1 MGRGRR
7 IGQWQRPD
15 RRFSFLARRAL
26 GRRRDKVKGREQ
38 VARKFVGRFE
48 QKVDG
53 KGRVSIPA
61 SFRRVIETSDPNWTN
76 GQRPIFNIA
85 YGEDGRPYLEG
96 YSVEGLSEM
105 HDQIDLLP
113 PGSDAREVMEDLY
126 YSSVQEFAVDE
137 DGRIVLSK
145 DLRDRIG
152 LDGEALFLAKGNRF
166 EIWAPAVHAKMRAS
180 RTRDFLVSQGDDFNP
195 HALLAAAKGQG

>member
-1 MGRGRR
+1 MAAARPPFSVQPGPGR
-7 IGQWQRPD
+7 D
-15 RRFSFLARRAL
+15 N
-26 GRRRDKVKGREQ
+26 VKGREQ

-61 SFRRVIETSDPNWTN
+61 SFRRVIETSDPAWTP
-76 GQRPIFNIA
+76 GARPTLNIA

-105 HDQIDLLP
+105 HDQIDQLP

-126 YSSVQEFAVDE
+126 YSCVQEFAVDD

-152 LDGEALFLAKGNRF
+152 IDGEALFLAKGNRF
-166 EIWAPAVHAKMRAS
+166 EIWAPEVHKTRRAS
-180 RTRDFLVSQGDDFNP
+180 RTREFLASQGEDFNP